1 MTDTPATAADL
12 AAVRRAAMVRV
23 DYLRWLARG
32 LDNRS
37 RLALGERYGAN
48 DAALD
53 REAAHELRQLVQSIT
68 ETA

>member
-1 MTDTPATAADL
+1 
-12 AAVRRAAMVRV
+12 MVRV